1 MTEERI
7 SIYKLPMEKIIEQ
20 NKALNNYTDEE
31 AIMNGELVPISRSQ
45 LTGKINDYYQEH
57 NLYELRVRDAIV
69 NIVVPSASGRQAKIV
84 ANTYGELAHTGFNIN
99 GKHYIRLCAGSGQ
112 LRNNTIT
119 YIWDVMHPYITEALY
134 CGISPEDLG
143 KDFSVSKWNAY
154 VGLSESGMSFLETPP
169 RVCVVSDY
177 EEIKPH
183 LPIDYIETVKTS
195 GRRNRKI
202 DKIITRHYYDDPE
215 MNFDPLNSFDGQGLA
230 DPSWMAK
237 VAAEL
242 GYLHDDRGY
251 VPSEYILRAP
261 WCKGLVVAFDFK
273 AYCHENSVSYI
284 TDVYGDKHNV
294 DDIDVLLTTSQFK
307 MWKAYKKYGGWDYHR
322 ESMQRYN
329 LKWGV
334 VIANKEKDDEY
345 RALNYQYIQA
355 LNLTDDDIVEL
366 CKPTETLLTN
376 LCSGH
381 IETVYKT
388 LVGFSNYTEGA
399 TTDDNETTNGDNKV
413 SASLLQRAIAHNYE
427 LLNDSYIQTLIYR
440 EAETKFNNAKI
451 GKLLCRGGYSF
462 IVSDPVAQIQHII
475 KSHAVDREVDIE
487 VTGLIPAHTI
497 YSNYWNHV
505 KPVTNEVVLMRSPLV
520 DSSEVTVCR
529 LVNTPDMEKWYSHIK
544 SGLILSIFDVNT
556 LALQNCDFDGDRCFS
571 SNNPI
576 LIRGA
581 QKDPV
586 PILYPSAGAQLKG
599 EINFESMIEADIRG
613 LNSAVGSLSNQ
624 ATCLYALR
632 DNYSKDSPEYEELS
646 RRIKI
651 VSELVGVEID
661 KIKTGIPPQKP
672 SAWNKERMPY
682 EQFDSCDGD
691 NKISIAPSCSLEE
704 QERIRKHNAL
714 IPDCKPMFMRYIYDA
729 LNRDLIKYDKAFDNT
744 SKYNNGIR
752 LLELLNAE
760 YDALDTESQKALDKY
775 FKFLPAIDSPCN
787 MNKICRRFEQLQ
799 KHLQKSK
806 GSKNM
811 LPLYTTSQKLD
822 EEVLSQLKEIID
834 LFQRQK
840 RFITRSN
847 NTVNIDS
854 NKQIAKDTKE
864 RFDALYAHIR
874 DKVMSLVDG
883 DVQEAYNYL
892 VELNRRNC
900 CSEST
905 VWALLDDAML
915 FVIPPKK
922 YNEEDAA

>member
-20 NKALNNYTDEE
+20 NKTLHNYTDEE
-31 AIMNGELVPISRSQ
+31 AIMNGELVPISQSQ
-45 LTGKINDYYQEH
+45 LTGKIYDYYREYDLQG
-57 NLYELRVRDAIV
+57 LRVRDAIV
-69 NIVVPSASGRQAKIV
+69 NVVVPSASGKQAKVV
-84 ANTYGELAHTGFNIN
+84 ANTYGELAHTGFKIN
-99 GKHYIRLCAGSGQ
+99 GKHYVRLCAGSGQ

-119 YIWDVMHPYITEALY
+119 YIWDVMHRYITESLY

-143 KDFSVSKWNAY
+143 KEFSVSKWNAY
-154 VGLSESGMSFLETPP
+154 VGLSESGMSFLKEPP

-195 GRRNRKI
+195 GKRNRKI
-202 DKIITRHYYDDPE
+202 DKVITRHYYDDPD
-215 MNFDPLNSFDGQGLA
+215 MDFSPLNSFDGQGLA
-230 DPSWMAK
+230 DPSWVAK
-237 VAAEL
+237 VAVEL
-242 GYLHDDRGY
+242 GYLHDDHGY

-273 AYCHENSVSYI
+273 EYCHENSVSTI
-284 TDVYGDKHNV
+284 TDVYGQEYCV

-307 MWKAYKKYGGWDYHR
+307 MWKAYKKYGGWNYHR
-322 ESMQRYN
+322 ESMQKHN

-334 VIANKEKDDEY
+334 VIANKERDDEY

-366 CKPTETLLTN
+366 CKPTESLLSN

-388 LVGFSNYTEGA
+388 LVGFSDYA
-399 TTDDNETTNGDNKV
+399 SDNESDNSEAGDNKV
-413 SASLLQRAIAHNYE
+413 SASLLQRVIAHNYE
-427 LLNDSYIQTLIYR
+427 LLNDSYIQGLIYR

-462 IVSDPVAQIQHII
+462 IISDPVAQIQHII
-475 KSHAVDREVDIE
+475 KSHAVDGNTDIE
-487 VTGLIPAHTI
+487 VAGLIPPHEI

-505 KPVTNEVVLMRSPLV
+505 KPLSKEVVLMRSPLV
-520 DSSEVTVCR
+520 DSSEVTVCG
-529 LVNTPDMEKWYSHIK
+529 LANSPDMEKWYSHIK

-576 LIRGA
+576 LIKGA
-581 QKDPV
+581 QDNPV
-586 PILYPSAGAQLKG
+586 PILYPSAGTQLKG

-613 LNSAVGSLSNQ
+613 LNSAVGSLSNN

-632 DNYSKDSPEYEELS
+632 DNYPKDSQEYEELS

-661 KIKTGIPPQKP
+661 KIKTGVPPQKP

-682 EQFDSCDGD
+682 EQFDSCDGESR
-691 NKISIAPSCSLEE
+691 ISVAPSCSMEE

-714 IPDCKPMFMRYIYDA
+714 IPDGKPMFMRYIYDS

-744 SKYNNGIR
+744 IKFNNGVR
-752 LLELLNAE
+752 LVDLLNSE
-760 YDALDTESQKALDKY
+760 YDALDDGGQKVLDRY
-775 FKFLPAIDSPCN
+775 FRFLPAIDSPCN

-799 KHLQKSK
+799 RNLRKAK
-806 GSKNM
+806 GAKNM
-811 LPLYTTSQKLD
+811 LSQYVISQEFD
-822 EEVLSQLKEIID
+822 ESILAQLKEIID
-834 LFQRQK
+834 IFQRQK
-840 RFITRSN
+840 RFITRAN
-847 NTVNIDS
+847 NTINTDS

-864 RFDALYAHIR
+864 RFNALYAHIR
-874 DKVMSLVDG
+874 DKVMTLFDG
-883 DVQEAYNYL
+883 DIQVVYNYL
-892 VELNRRNC
+892 VELNNRNH
-900 CSEST
+900 CSAST

-915 FVIPPKK
+915 SVIPPRK
-922 YNEEDAA
+922 YRKEDVA

>member
-1 MTEERI
+1 MTEDRI
-7 SIYKLPMEKIIEQ
+7 SIYKLPMDKIIEQ
-20 NKALNNYTDEE
+20 NKELDNYTDNE
-31 AIMNGELVPISRSQ
+31 AIMNGELVPISWSQ
-45 LTGKINDYYQEH
+45 LVGKINDYYKKH
-57 NLYELRVRDAIV
+57 DLPELRVRDAIV

-112 LRNNTIT
+112 LRNNTVT
-119 YIWDVMHPYITEALY
+119 YIWDVMHSYITEALY

-143 KDFSVSKWNAY
+143 KEFSVSKWNAY
-154 VGLSESGMSFLETPP
+154 VGLSESGMQFLQTAP

-195 GRRNRKI
+195 GKRNRKI
-202 DKIITRHYYDDPE
+202 DKVITRHYYDDAD

-237 VAAEL
+237 VATEL
-242 GYLHDDRGY
+242 GYLHEDRGY

-273 AYCHENSVSYI
+273 EYCCENGVSVF
-284 TDVYGDKHNV
+284 TDVYGQEHRV

-307 MWKAYKKYGGWDYHR
+307 MWKAYKKYGGWNYHK
-322 ESMQRYN
+322 ESMQKHN

-334 VIANKEKDDEY
+334 VIANKEHDDEY
-345 RALNYQYIQA
+345 RALNYQYLQA
-355 LNLTDDDIVEL
+355 LSLTDDDIVEL
-366 CKPTETLLTN
+366 CKPTESLLTN

-388 LVGFSNYTEGA
+388 LVGFSNFA
-399 TTDDNETTNGDNKV
+399 NENTSYDVETNENKV
-413 SASLLQRAIAHNYE
+413 SGSMLQRAIAHNYE
-427 LLNDSYIQTLIYR
+427 LLNDSHIQTLIYR
-440 EAETKFNNAKI
+440 EAEAKFNNAKI

-475 KSHAVDREVDIE
+475 QSHAVDGNADIE

-497 YSNYWNHV
+497 YSNYWNNAETE
-505 KPVTNEVVLMRSPLV
+505 TNEVVLMRSPLV
-520 DSSEVTVCR
+520 DSSEVTVCS
-529 LVNTPDMEKWYSHIK
+529 LVNSQDMRKWYSHIK

-576 LIRGA
+576 LIKGA
-581 QKDPV
+581 QENPV
-586 PILYPSAGAQLKG
+586 PILYPSAGTQLKG

-632 DNYSKDSPEYEELS
+632 DNHSKDSPEYEELS

-682 EQFDSCDGD
+682 EQFDSSDGE
-691 NKISIAPSCSLEE
+691 NKISVVPSCSPEE

-714 IPDCKPMFMRYIYDA
+714 IPDGKPMFMRYIYDA

-744 SKYNNGIR
+744 SKYNSGIR
-752 LLELLNAE
+752 LLDLLNSD
-760 YDALDTESQKALDKY
+760 YDSMDEENQRALDRY
-775 FKFLPAIDSPCN
+775 YRFLPAIDSPCN

-799 KHLQKSK
+799 RNLRKTK
-806 GSKNM
+806 GAKNM
-811 LPLYTTSQKLD
+811 LPLYTTSQDLD
-822 EEVLSQLKEIID
+822 EKLLSQLREIID

-847 NTVNIDS
+847 NTMSNDS

-864 RFDALYAHIR
+864 RFDALYSHIR
-874 DKVMSLVDG
+874 NKVMTLVDG
-883 DVQEAYNYL
+883 DIQEAYNYL
-892 VELNRRNC
+892 VELNKRNF

-905 VWALLDDAML
+905 VWALLDDAIL
-915 FVIPPKK
+915 FIIPPKK
-922 YNEEDAA
+922 YKEEEAA

>member
-1 MTEERI
+1 
-7 SIYKLPMEKIIEQ
+7 
-20 NKALNNYTDEE
+20 
-31 AIMNGELVPISRSQ
+31 
-45 LTGKINDYYQEH
+45 
-57 NLYELRVRDAIV
+57 
-69 NIVVPSASGRQAKIV
+69 
-84 ANTYGELAHTGFNIN
+84 
-99 GKHYIRLCAGSGQ
+99 
-112 LRNNTIT
+112 
-119 YIWDVMHPYITEALY
+119 
-134 CGISPEDLG
+134 
-143 KDFSVSKWNAY
+143 
-154 VGLSESGMSFLETPP
+154 
-169 RVCVVSDY
+169 
-177 EEIKPH
+177 
-183 LPIDYIETVKTS
+183 
-195 GRRNRKI
+195 
-202 DKIITRHYYDDPE
+202 
-215 MNFDPLNSFDGQGLA
+215 
-230 DPSWMAK
+230 
-237 VAAEL
+237 
-242 GYLHDDRGY
+242 
-251 VPSEYILRAP
+251 
-261 WCKGLVVAFDFK
+261 
-273 AYCHENSVSYI
+273 
-284 TDVYGDKHNV
+284 
-294 DDIDVLLTTSQFK
+294 
-307 MWKAYKKYGGWDYHR
+307 
-322 ESMQRYN
+322 
-329 LKWGV
+329 
-334 VIANKEKDDEY
+334 
-345 RALNYQYIQA
+345 
-355 LNLTDDDIVEL
+355 
-366 CKPTETLLTN
+366 
-376 LCSGH
+376 
-381 IETVYKT
+381 
-388 LVGFSNYTEGA
+388 
-399 TTDDNETTNGDNKV
+399 
-413 SASLLQRAIAHNYE
+413 
-427 LLNDSYIQTLIYR
+427 
-440 EAETKFNNAKI
+440 
-451 GKLLCRGGYSF
+451 
-462 IVSDPVAQIQHII
+462 
-475 KSHAVDREVDIE
+475 
-487 VTGLIPAHTI
+487 
-497 YSNYWNHV
+497 
-505 KPVTNEVVLMRSPLV
+505 
-520 DSSEVTVCR
+520 
-529 LVNTPDMEKWYSHIK
+529 
-544 SGLILSIFDVNT
+544 
-556 LALQNCDFDGDRCFS
+556 
-571 SNNPI
+571 
-576 LIRGA
+576 
-581 QKDPV
+581 
-586 PILYPSAGAQLKG
+586 
-599 EINFESMIEADIRG
+599 MIEADIRG

-787 MNKICRRFEQLQ
+787 MNKICRHFEQLQ

-874 DKVMSLVDG
+874 DKVMSLVGG